1 MPGRFITSSTIP
13 MSCITFNSNRPSI
26 QESLLSSTHALSSS
40 EAHFGIEI
48 STPAEE
54 PGVRE
59 LAVDNIP
66 QSPIQTCSQT
76 GIMVTLLSRFT

>member
-1 MPGRFITSSTIP
+1 MPGRVITSSTIP
-13 MSCITFNSNRPSI
+13 MSCIAFNSSI
-26 QESLLSSTHALSSS
+26 QESLLSGTHALSSS
-40 EAHFGIEI
+40 EAHFGLEI

-66 QSPIQTCSQT
+66 QSPIQTFSQT
-76 GIMVTLLSRFT
+76 GNMVTLPSRFT